1 MTQPIRTQLCRLGR
15 LSPEGLIC
23 DLLDIHT
30 KEFFSSV
37 FEHVLQETFRAS
49 AVMSHQRRVSTVS
62 QPTVKTA
69 LTQAQRL
76 YPVT

>member
-1 MTQPIRTQLCRLGR
+1 MPTGR

-37 FEHVLQETFRAS
+37 FEHVFQETFRAS
-49 AVMSHQRRVSTVS
+49 AVMSHQRHVSTLS
-62 QPTVKTA
+62 QPTVTVKAA